1 MKISFATSIS
11 ESSVMFYLWNIS
23 FFLWNFFIKVS
34 KNMKM
39 QNKLENLKNVL
50 GKHPFFNGS
59 NQWKSLR
66 NLIQLS
72 MPMQFIV
79 FFFEV
84 FLL

>member
-1 MKISFATSIS
+1 
-11 ESSVMFYLWNIS
+11 
-23 FFLWNFFIKVS
+23 
-34 KNMKM
+34 MKM